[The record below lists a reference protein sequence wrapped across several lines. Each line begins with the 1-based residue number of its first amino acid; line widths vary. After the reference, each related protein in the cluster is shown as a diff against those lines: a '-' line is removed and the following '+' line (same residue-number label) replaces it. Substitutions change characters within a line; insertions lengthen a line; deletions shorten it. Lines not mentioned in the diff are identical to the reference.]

1 MGFPKEEY
9 CSGLPFLPPGD
20 LPNLGFEP
28 ESPELQTDS
37 FPLSHQGKNS
47 LANAGDAAGDTSS
60 VPWLGRP
67 LGGRNGNLL
76 QCPCLENPM
85 DRRAWWAIVHGVA
98 ESDTSERKEVDL
110 LK

>member
-60 VPWLGRP
+60 VPWLGRS

-76 QCPCLENPM
+76 QYSCLKKLL
-85 DRRAWWAIVHGVA
+85 DRGAWRTTVHEA
-98 ESDTSERKEVDL
+98 TKNQTQQSS
-110 LK
+110 